1 MWGKE
6 HLQDPHTHPI
16 INPLQN
22 PGLERTGGF
31 LWPAVVVG
39 ALIFR
44 CFFQIIIFE
53 VWWQAKGTDLMHR
66 VGSLVLDTLVDNH
79 IQIKRVIFVSL
90 VATRPTCSIQ
100 IIQLVQIPINNAITT
115 VIFRL
120 PAVHSFLHHCAYLS
134 FVVTASHQHPKILGI
149 VTLVLGSLL
158 ITSHQ
163 C

>member
-1 MWGKE
+1 MAGKGDRPYAQSGE
-6 HLQDPHTHPI
+6 L
-16 INPLQN
+16 
-22 PGLERTGGF
+22 G
-31 LWPAVVVG
+31 VS
-39 ALIFR
+39 LI
-44 CFFQIIIFE
+44 
-53 VWWQAKGTDLMHR
+53 
-66 VGSLVLDTLVDNH
+66 DNH
-79 IQIKRVIFVSL
+79 IEIKQVIFVSL
-90 VATRPTCSIQ
+90 VAMRPTCSIQ

-120 PAVHSFLHHCAYLS
+120 PAVHPFLHHCAYLS